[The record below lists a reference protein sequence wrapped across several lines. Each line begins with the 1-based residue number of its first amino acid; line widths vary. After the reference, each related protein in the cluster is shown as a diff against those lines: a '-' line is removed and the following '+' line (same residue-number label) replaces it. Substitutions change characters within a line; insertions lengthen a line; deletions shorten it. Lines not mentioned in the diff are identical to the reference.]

1 MLRHFVALALL
12 SAVPAFATSS
22 LEEEIVTMTERQ
34 AAAVTAA
41 APDCEKVGQALLATV
56 DDDLAVL
63 KKAQEAGKVKTLEQ
77 KKAEK
82 AEFTAKYGARMKE
95 ANAKFSAIKACKE
108 NATVKQWKAKVDA
121 AKPAPSKG

>member
-1 MLRHFVALALL
+1 MLRRFVALAVAV
-12 SAVPAFATSS
+12 AVPAFASTT

-34 AAAVTAA
+34 AVAVTAA
-41 APDCEKVGQALLATV
+41 APDCEKIGQALLATV

-63 KKAQEAGKVKTLEQ
+63 QKAHEAGKTKTVEQ

-82 AEFTAKYGARMKE
+82 AEFLKRYGARMKE
-95 ANAKFSAIKACKE
+95 ATGKLAVVKSCKDH
-108 NATVKQWKAKVDA
+108 ATVKQWKAKFDA